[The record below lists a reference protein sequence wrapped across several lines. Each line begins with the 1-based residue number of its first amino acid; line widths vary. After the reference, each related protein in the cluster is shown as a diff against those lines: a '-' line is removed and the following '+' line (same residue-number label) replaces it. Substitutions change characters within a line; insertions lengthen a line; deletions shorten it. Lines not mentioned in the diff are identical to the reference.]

1 MLSQTSGA
9 TVECT
14 GRDVKDRIKKT
25 RRRVAFCL
33 SGHCVE
39 HQAKTIIQQR
49 ESCGSVTVGD
59 NDSLVKTIIQQ
70 RESCGSVTVGDID
83 SLVKYITFAMESGG
97 PTTLSTQA

>member
-1 MLSQTSGA
+1 VRYVLKFV
-9 TVECT
+9 TVLKQKWLGLKSNHPSWAE
-14 GRDVKDRIKKT
+14 
-25 RRRVAFCL
+25 AFCL

-59 NDSLVKTIIQQ
+59 IDSLFKTIIQH

-83 SLVKYITFAMESGG
+83 SLVK
-97 PTTLSTQA
+97 